1 MSQSIH
7 LLHIEDC
14 LDDNLLIVHH
24 LEKAGFEVTCHR
36 IETEGA
42 MQQALAAFHF
52 DVVLSDHSL
61 PRFCSLKALEVI
73 KRNGL
78 ISELPFIVVSGAI
91 GEQAVV
97 ESLKAGA
104 HDFIDKN
111 DLTRLVPAIQRE
123 RREAQVRKERLE
135 FEQQL
140 ITANRDLRDALNTIA
155 ETQSHLIRSERLK
168 VMGEMASGIAHDF
181 NNVLSKML
189 GTVELMEMET
199 DQRPPSIEQLKTL
212 IGDGTSVVRRLM
224 VFYKDHQRDA
234 ELSAMDLGKVID
246 QSVELTR
253 PRWRDQSQLNGR
265 PIEIVV
271 EGRPQNLVQ
280 GDEPEMREALTNLLF
295 NAFDA
300 MPDGGKVTISG
311 QTTED
316 AVVVHI
322 ADNGI
327 GMTDEVR
334 ERCLEPFY
342 TTKGDHGTGLGLS
355 SVANIIK
362 RFGGSLSIE
371 SSPGEGTTISI
382 LLPRYEGENHGANNQ
397 DEIAE
402 ESHDE
407 SLRVLLADDDPVI
420 AQITE
425 KFLLFDGHKVEVVT
439 NGAFAVDRLKQASS
453 NFDLVITDRS
463 MPEMCGDELA
473 IRAKELTGLPV
484 IMVTG
489 FGDMM
494 LNEGEKP
501 QGVDYLLSKPISRK
515 DLHDAIQFVL
525 YPQEEMAGEAVAA

>member
-1 MSQSIH
+1 MSQSLH

-52 DVVLSDHSL
+52 DLVLSDHSL
-61 PRFCSLKALEVI
+61 PRFSSLKALEVI

-97 ESLKAGA
+97 EALKAGA
-104 HDFIDKN
+104 HDFVDKN

-140 ITANRDLRDALNTIA
+140 IAANRDLRDALDTIA
-155 ETQSHLIRSERLK
+155 ETQSHLVRSERLK

-189 GTVELMEMET
+189 GIVELMELESGE
-199 DQRPPSIEQLKTL
+199 QPPSTAQLKTL

-224 VFYKDHQRDA
+224 AFYKDHEHDG
-234 ELSAMDLGKVID
+234 ELGAMDLGKVID

-265 PIEIVV
+265 PIEVCV
-271 EGRPQNLVQ
+271 DGKPESLVQ

-300 MPDGGKVTISG
+300 MPEGGKVTISG
-311 QTTED
+311 ETTKD
-316 AVVVHI
+316 SVVIHI
-322 ADNGI
+322 ADTGM
-327 GMTDEVR
+327 GMTEEVK

-371 SSPGEGTTISI
+371 SAPGEGTRISI
-382 LLPRYEGENHGANNQ
+382 LLPLYQGEALLAGEE
-397 DEIAE
+397 DEVPDE
-402 ESHDE
+402 DSKE
-407 SLRVLLADDDPVI
+407 SLRVLLADDDPII

-425 KFLLFDGHKVEVVT
+425 KFLLFDGHEVEVVT
-439 NGAFAVDRLKQASS
+439 NGCLALERLRNAGSS
-453 NFDLVITDRS
+453 FDLVITDRS

-515 DLHDAIQFVL
+515 DLHEAIQFVL
-525 YPQEEMAGEAVAA
+525 YPQEERPGEAVAA